1 MLGKLYF
8 TRHQLPT
15 DEYQQLRYLVLHQF
29 AFRSITVFS
38 YIPFSLPTKNEN
50 FVSVN
55 WRFSCLNVT
64 KTEMYHL
71 GLGCSTVIHPEAA
84 AICAAQILALND
96 DVVWA
101 RLRVHRCQIWIDL
114 KRNEDTLI

>member
-1 MLGKLYF
+1 
-8 TRHQLPT
+8 
-15 DEYQQLRYLVLHQF
+15 
-29 AFRSITVFS
+29 
-38 YIPFSLPTKNEN
+38 
-50 FVSVN
+50 
-55 WRFSCLNVT
+55 
-64 KTEMYHL
+64 MYHL